1 MHMVEYCYVV
11 TCEVLETFNAKV
23 SGCCYHDFKNAVRFI
38 ESRSD
43 KPKKVDEKNPFIWI
57 GERWIYKI
65 HTLTFDD

>member
-1 MHMVEYCYVV
+1 MKYCYVV

-43 KPKKVDEKNPFIWI
+43 KPKKVDEKIHLFGLVNDGFI
-57 GERWIYKI
+57 KST
-65 HTLTFDD
+65 H